1 MVTVAG
7 QRWPTEDESASS
19 HLLIPQLLLAC
30 LPRGSPFSSKAPC
43 HPLSWSR
50 SAEHPRAGAS
60 LTLGGGERPGEG
72 LVPDPPP
79 KAPQV

>member
-1 MVTVAG
+1 MNPPPLICLFHNYCLHACHVALN
-7 QRWPTEDESASS
+7 SV
-19 HLLIPQLLLAC
+19 LK
-30 LPRGSPFSSKAPC
+30 PRAIFCPGADQQSTPG
-43 HPLSWSR
+43 
-50 SAEHPRAGAS
+50 AGAS